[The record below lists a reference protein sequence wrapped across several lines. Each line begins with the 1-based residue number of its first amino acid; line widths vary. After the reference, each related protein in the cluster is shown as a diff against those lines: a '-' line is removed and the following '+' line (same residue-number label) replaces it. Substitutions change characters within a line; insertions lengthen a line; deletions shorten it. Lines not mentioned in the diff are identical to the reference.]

1 MRSARIWSTSRAS
14 ASLPSMSVIGSAQPD
29 VVRIKVYKPHSNTND
44 EGQETGSSKKFCI
57 DPRLT
62 TYQTLQCLIAQAFD
76 IKTDFVISAIQRCP
90 STGRDQIS
98 AIWSDW
104 DLDASI
110 HAVQPGAYL
119 RLRYD
124 ITPRDEALDDW
135 DFVGLNDFNANIR
148 WFNVDSRSIIATV
161 NQTAGKAAS
170 ALNKAINWMYGGNE
184 RRSSKPVGDGDMKK
198 FLDSEGR
205 LIHVN
210 ELRQAVFEGG
220 IEPSYRKVVWRHLL
234 NIFPLNITGLERID
248 YLKCIEIKYKTL
260 KKRWTDEQHQN
271 ENTQL
276 IMRMIEKDVSRTDRA
291 FGFYADSGNGHVNV
305 QSLFNIL
312 MTYCVSHPNTTY
324 CQGMN
329 DYASTILY
337 VMREEGLAYICFC
350 SIMKRIRA
358 NFATDGVAIATKFHH
373 LKVLLQ
379 AIDPVFWSFLESHD
393 AVNVY
398 FTYRWLLLECKREFP
413 FNDALR
419 VLEVMWATLPIDSEP
434 PQLSETSLIT
444 SPSDTMITD
453 SSYSFSCQLAQRR
466 STSCPQ
472 LHIMDE
478 SFARKF
484 KNRAS
489 SLAFHNKEQLL
500 SILEIRQRQ
509 QQSDCHS
516 TLDNYEYRR
525 STLQRSRTNSTFT
538 RSRDKSLENSFALS
552 ELVEYDSDQLSSCN
566 NNNNNSIAINSSL
579 QNSSV
584 PSWLQ
589 RLPSGDT
596 TRLEEDNLFL
606 IFVCVSILLA
616 HRNALLKQTSL
627 DEQEISMHFDRYRR
641 RNNAERILPCA
652 RTLYTQYIQWIR
664 RNRIVEDLNQLS
676 SS

>member
-1 MRSARIWSTSRAS
+1 MRLSTIWTTSRAS
-14 ASLPSMSVIGSAQPD
+14 TSLPSMSVIGSAHPD
-29 VVRIKVYKPHSNTND
+29 VVRIKVYKPNSDTND
-44 EGQETGSSKKFCI
+44 EKQETGSSKKFCI

-76 IKTDFVISAIQRCP
+76 IKTDFVISAIQRC
-90 STGRDQIS
+90 STTGREQIS

-110 HAVQPGAYL
+110 QAVQPGAYL

-124 ITPRDEALDDW
+124 VTPREEGLDDW

-184 RRSSKPVGDGDMKK
+184 RRCSKPVGDGDMRK

-205 LIHVN
+205 LIYVN
-210 ELRQAVFEGG
+210 ELRQAIFEGG
-220 IEPSYRKVVWRHLL
+220 VEPAYRKVVWRHLL

-248 YLKCIEIKYKTL
+248 YLKCIDIKYKTL

-271 ENTQL
+271 ENTRL
-276 IMRMIEKDVSRTDRA
+276 IMRSIEKDVSRTDRA
-291 FGFYADSGNGHVNV
+291 FGFYADSGDGHVNV

-324 CQGMN
+324 CQAMN

-337 VMREEGLAYICFC
+337 VMREEALAYVCFC

-379 AIDPVFWSFLESHD
+379 SIDPVYWSFLESHD
-393 AVNVY
+393 AVNLY

-419 VLEVMWATLPIDSEP
+419 VLEVMWATLPIENEP
-434 PQLSETSLIT
+434 PQLSEISLIT
-444 SPSDTMITD
+444 SPSDTMIAE
-453 SSYSFSCQLAQRR
+453 SVCPIPCEVSQRR
-466 STSCPQ
+466 SISCPQ
-472 LHIMDE
+472 LHIVDE
-478 SFARKF
+478 SFARKV
-484 KNRAS
+484 KHRSS
-489 SLAFHNKEQLL
+489 SLAFCTKEQLL
-500 SILEIRQRQ
+500 AVLETCQHQ
-509 QQSDCHS
+509 QNSDSHS
-516 TLDNYEYRR
+516 TSDAYEYRR
-525 STLQRSRTNSTFT
+525 SSLHRSSTKSMSSRSRE
-538 RSRDKSLENSFALS
+538 KSLENSFALS
-552 ELVEYDSDQLSSCN
+552 EIAEFDGEQLSSCN
-566 NNNNNSIAINSSL
+566 NTSVNASS
-579 QNSSV
+579 QNAPISH
-584 PSWLQ
+584 WLQ
-589 RLPSGDT
+589 RLPEGDT
-596 TRLEEDNLFL
+596 TWQEEDNLFL
-606 IFVCVSILLA
+606 IFVCVSILLT
-616 HRNALLKQTSL
+616 HRSFLLKQTTL

-641 RNNAERILPCA
+641 RNNGERILSCA
-652 RTLYTQYIQWIR
+652 RTLYAQYIQWTR
-664 RNRIVEDLNQLS
+664 KKRVVDDLNQIS
-676 SS
+676 PT